1 MTPWNTRPSLKL
13 LGFKDWS
20 WTPLRVILGRP
31 RRDVPTVGLALSK
44 LFALD
49 WLCSQPLPLIVPIN
63 PNLRKEKGQM
73 LGELWN
79 SIVLLVPLFVLF
91 TLTFGAGFVIGR
103 ITKVDKPQTD

>member
-1 MTPWNTRPSLKL
+1 MGRLRSVSHELLTLGKGFCLGQPQRGRANTN
-13 LGFKDWS
+13 F
-20 WTPLRVILGRP
+20 
-31 RRDVPTVGLALSK
+31 LALSK
-44 LFALD
+44 PFGLD
-49 WLCSQPLPLIVPIN
+49 WYAVPRTPHSPYQ

-79 SIVLLVPLFVLF
+79 SIVLLVPLFLLF